1 MILVS
6 SNKQRRLLCLT
17 YVDKV
22 SPPELVRSRSELI
35 AQLAELPADCV
46 LLADMSQLEY
56 MDLACAPEMGHSM
69 DLLAQHGIS
78 LIVRVIPDP
87 SKDIGLNILTAFHY
101 PRPPRII
108 NRENL
113 LDGIR
118 AVEQWS

>member
-1 MILVS
+1 MILVT
-6 SNKQRRLLCLT
+6 SNKQKGLLCLT
-17 YVDKV
+17 YVQKV
-22 SPPELVRSRSELI
+22 SPAELVQARGELI
-35 AQLAELPADCV
+35 ALLAELPPDCR
-46 LLADMSQLEY
+46 LLADMSHLEY
-56 MDLACAPEMGHSM
+56 MDLDCAPEMGHSM
-69 DLLAQHGIS
+69 DLLAQHGVS

-118 AVEQWS
+118 ALEQWS

>member
-1 MILVS
+1 MILLT
-6 SNKQRRLLCLT
+6 SNKQKQLLCLT

-22 SPPELVRSRSELI
+22 SPAELVQARGDLSAL
-35 AQLAELPADCV
+35 LAELPPDCR

-56 MDLACAPEMGHSM
+56 MDLECASEMGRAM
-69 DLLAQHGIS
+69 DLLAEHGVS
-78 LIVRVIPDP
+78 LIVRVIPDT

-108 NRENL
+108 TREKL

-118 AVEQWS
+118 ALELWT